1 MPPKRIR
8 SSTSNKNT
16 PKRTKTGATPSR
28 QTRSNVSDQSEDED
42 SEKEIETFKD
52 YEDAVRRRILTSTTT
67 RYDDTREHD
76 HLAFAASLMMTASG
90 GMPPQDLS
98 GDQEVSAPRPVIYS
112 LGTFCLHAIAENFK
126 YLASDSA
133 AAGGGGGGG
142 GGGGKHRHSGTL
154 FRKQIHQLPYYLSE
168 NLFKLLKRA
177 KPELLSTKVWTSLFF
192 PAGQDE
198 DSESGGGDGG
208 GDGGKSRA
216 GFGTNNSSH
225 ITELD
230 LEGLFPSQVTD
241 YAIQNH
247 ILGTLDLGPQLERIN
262 LNAMDNLS
270 DKVLA
275 RLVGECPHLVH
286 LSLKGCSKAGNLTM
300 ARLNQASLQELN
312 ISFVAGSAAKGIK
325 QMIMQCRGLKILKMT
340 GIPDIK
346 DALFLDLAREVT
358 AVIESTKAG
367 QTTPPLPLSELENL
381 KLSSTKVG
389 DRGLKALLSLCGKTL
404 KRLDISATNVTRVSS
419 IAQFC
424 VWEGEPTLQDKI
436 THRKE
441 SGTSA
446 TEDSLTSTTPPSS
459 PSRPKRRDTRLEKL
473 NLTRL
478 NIAKFTELLVL
489 LEELPPYCL
498 HTLLLGYMHIT
509 DEQIHQLCPY
519 LEPDQ
524 EVSNDD
530 ANHDNNNDDT
540 FQGITI
546 SSHLSRTNPFA
557 PVPIVQ
563 RFHLHTLS
571 LFGNSR
577 VGQSKRQG
585 YGLHLLLHR
594 LSPFLKRL
602 ELGFTQCRTGILE
615 GLVVSPQLD
624 GEAIH
629 HHHHPDL
636 FQDNMVL
643 EELGLDGTL
652 IDDDAAMVF
661 SRFRKLN
668 RLSLANTRIGE
679 EAVQKVIE
687 ACPLLTSLDVTS
699 CRGIPL
705 LRRRTLLMEVR
716 EAIAAAA
723 IS

>member
-8 SSTSNKNT
+8 PSTSNKNT
-16 PKRTKTGATPSR
+16 AKRTKTGATPSR
-28 QTRSNVSDQSEDED
+28 QARSNVSDQSEDED
-42 SEKEIETFKD
+42 SEKEIETVKD
-52 YEDAVRRRILTSTTT
+52 YEDAVRRRILTSITT
-67 RYDDTREHD
+67 RYDDTREQD
-76 HLAFAASLMMTASG
+76 HLAFTASLMVTASG

-98 GDQEVSAPRPVIYS
+98 GDQEISAPRPVVYS
-112 LGTFCLHAIAENFK
+112 LGTFCMHAIAENFK
-126 YLASDSA
+126 YLASDSVTHPA
-133 AAGGGGGGG
+133 A
-142 GGGGKHRHSGTL
+142 GGGGKHRHSGSL
-154 FRKQIHQLPYYLSE
+154 FRKRIHQLPYYLSE

-177 KPELLSTKVWTSLFF
+177 KPELLSTKIWTSLFF
-192 PAGQDE
+192 PAGQEE
-198 DSESGGGDGG
+198 DSESGG
-208 GDGGKSRA
+208 KSRA
-216 GFGTNNSSH
+216 IFGTNNSSH

-241 YAIQNH
+241 HAIQSH

-262 LNAMDNLS
+262 LNSMDNLS

-275 RLVGECPHLVH
+275 RLVGECPHLVR

-300 ARLNQASLQELN
+300 ARLTQASLQELN

-325 QMIMQCRGLKILKMT
+325 QMILQCRRLKILKMA

-346 DALFLDLAREVT
+346 DALFLDLAKEV
-358 AVIESTKAG
+358 AAAIESTKAG

-424 VWEGEPTLQDKI
+424 VWEEEPTLQDG
-436 THRKE
+436 RKE

-446 TEDSLTSTTPPSS
+446 AGDSSLATTPP
-459 PSRPKRRDTRLEKL
+459 RPKRRVTCLEKL

-498 HTLLLGYMHIT
+498 HTLLLGYMHIS
-509 DEQIHQLCPY
+509 DEQIHQFCTY
-519 LEPDQ
+519 FEPDR
-524 EVSNDD
+524 EASINDD
-530 ANHDNNNDDT
+530 ANHGNNNNDT
-540 FQGITI
+540 FQGVAV

-563 RFHLHTLS
+563 RYHHLHTLS

-577 VGQSKRQG
+577 VGQSKSQD
-585 YGLHLLLHR
+585 YGLHLLLNQ

-615 GLVVSPQLD
+615 GLVFFSPQLD
-624 GEAIH
+624 GETI
-629 HHHHPDL
+629 HHPDL

-652 IDDDAAMVF
+652 IDDDAAMIF

-705 LRRRTLLMEVR
+705 LRRRTLLKEVR
-716 EAIAAAA
+716 QAIAAAA
-723 IS
+723 AAAAAAALS